1 MLRRACEPH
10 PVDLPSG
17 GTLGGFHPWATVN
30 AGGDG
35 AAWQQ
40 PREEGQKTQQ
50 DSRCAAA
57 SAEGVV
63 VLGTLETHLPGK
75 PAVRSRRSRRRN
87 GNSKDHTK
95 TGKWIF
101 TAAVFA
107 VAKTCEQPMSP
118 SPDEQLR
125 RRGAAYDRVLSSR
138 RGTLSCST
146 LPPGEPGRRQP
157 RGRARHRGPRAVR
170 VRSCVSREQAKPPAR
185 TSDQWSLEPGL
196 RAGGPREP
204 SRLKTSQWPCAF
216 VRTH

>member
-95 TGKWIF
+95 TAPCRPGSQED
-101 TAAVFA
+101 V
-107 VAKTCEQPMSP
+107 S
-118 SPDEQLR
+118 
-125 RRGAAYDRVLSSR
+125 RVE
-138 RGTLSCST
+138 
-146 LPPGEPGRRQP
+146 EPGTEGHGPCESVHVSVGNRQNHQLGRQISGRWS
-157 RGRARHRGPRAVR
+157 RGCGQGARGNLP
-170 VRSCVSREQAKPPAR
+170 
-185 TSDQWSLEPGL
+185 D
-196 RAGGPREP
+196 
-204 SRLKTSQWPCAF
+204 
-216 VRTH
+216 